1 MNVWRNIIL
10 RMMIFIKWVSDMGAN
25 YLKPTVRGY
34 RKGEVYLRYLREE
47 TAAEL
52 YGYTVDQVVAIAYAA
67 SAVYQLPKIRLIN
80 RQKVEEYMKHLA
92 KVPGTNKTVN
102 KVFVKPGEGMILY
115 SIGRNRFIDMARAA
129 GAVYKLSDG
138 MILIH
143 LETFDNYMEQF
154 HQKAVPLKKP
164 LGEEK

>member
-1 MNVWRNIIL
+1 
-10 RMMIFIKWVSDMGAN
+10 MGAN

-34 RKGEVYLRYLREE
+34 RKGDTIQRYLRVEV
-47 TAAEL
+47 ASKL
-52 YGYTVDQVVAIAYAA
+52 FGYTEEQIISIAYAA
-67 SAVYQLPKIRLIN
+67 AAVYQLPKIRLIN